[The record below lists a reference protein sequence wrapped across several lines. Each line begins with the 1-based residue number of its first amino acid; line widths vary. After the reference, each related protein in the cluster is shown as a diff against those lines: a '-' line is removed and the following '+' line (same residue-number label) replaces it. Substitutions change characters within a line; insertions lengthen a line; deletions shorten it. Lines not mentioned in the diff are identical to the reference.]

1 MCKCG
6 SQMYRVLTWV
16 LKSFHQIFEWTL
28 FADLKVLCLKLYEIC
43 REYNTTWER
52 TVDAGCWTVL
62 VITNLS
68 FVCPHNN
75 NIITFPL
82 WWQVKLLKLKIWNK
96 SDSHVKFTPLLCCQ
110 LSLIIKNEHQTW
122 ILAIQHASNTPI
134 PKKTAWWLSLDWL
147 HLRIS
152 SVDSKVKTIF
162 HNTVPQESNAFYPLF
177 GCAVE
182 IHQVFIVSVLEP
194 PCTAW

>member
-6 SQMYRVLTWV
+6 SQMCRVLTWV
-16 LKSFHQIFEWTL
+16 LQLLLQIFEWKL
-28 FADLKVLCLKLYEIC
+28 FAVRKVLCLMLYEIC
-43 REYNTTWER
+43 KEYNTTWER

-62 VITNLS
+62 VNTNLS
-68 FVCPHNN
+68 FICPST
-75 NIITFPL
+75 IILLPFPFDGRL
-82 WWQVKLLKLKIWNK
+82 NYSNFKFEITYK

-134 PKKTAWWLSLDWL
+134 PKKTAWWLSLDWS

-152 SVDSKVKTIF
+152 SVDSNVKTIF
-162 HNTVPQESNAFYPLF
+162 HNTVPQESNAF
-177 GCAVE
+177 
-182 IHQVFIVSVLEP
+182 
-194 PCTAW
+194 